1 MMRKMKKGEL
11 EETEIS
17 ISSGTV
23 VRVILIVG
31 LFGLMW
37 FLRDILLI
45 VLMAVVLASV
55 VEPAVLFFVNK
66 NIPRVLALIVI
77 YVFGSGLIAGLIY
90 FFVPVILSDL
100 AQFARALPESIDLGS
115 LQGLFSGEASN
126 SVITTTSSFNPA
138 NLAQGLQQGANIAD
152 LLKAELQSGG
162 AFRSLSILFGGF
174 LSLVFVVV
182 FSFYLAAQ
190 ERGIEN
196 FLRLISPM
204 HSRGYV
210 VDLWKRSQ
218 KKIGL
223 WFQGQLLMGVLIGI
237 LTFLV
242 LSILG
247 LSTPLLFA
255 ILIMVFELIPVFGP
269 ILAAVPAIAV
279 AFTEGLHPAAEVFAV
294 GPGFTAAII
303 IAFVYFIIQQIESQ
317 VLNPHIIRKV
327 TGIPPVLVILSL
339 VIGAKVAGILGLL
352 LAVPVT
358 AILMEFLN
366 DVAKERK
373 IFDDI
378 I

>member
-1 MMRKMKKGEL
+1 MKKDDPQEL
-11 EETEIS
+11 EIS
-17 ISSGTV
+17 ISTGTI
-23 VRVILIVG
+23 VRTIFILA
-31 LFGLMW
+31 LFALFW
-37 FLRDILLI
+37 FLRDIMLI
-45 VLMAVVLASV
+45 VLMSVVLASV
-55 VEPAVLFFVNK
+55 IEPAVLFFVRK
-66 NIPRVLALIVI
+66 NIPRILSLIGI
-77 YVFGSGLIAGLIY
+77 YVAAGSLIAGLFY

-100 AQFARALPESIDLGS
+100 AQFARALPDSIDLGA
-115 LQGLFSGEASN
+115 LQGIFFGE
-126 SVITTTSSFNPA
+126 TSSSVATTASLNTVDI
-138 NLAQGLQQGANIAD
+138 AQGLQQGANIVD
-152 LLKAELQSGG
+152 LLKTETLSGG
-162 AFRSLSILFGGF
+162 ALHSISILFGGF
-174 LSLVFVVV
+174 LSLVFIVV

-196 FLRLISPM
+196 FLRLISPVK
-204 HSRGYV
+204 SRGYV

-223 WFQGQLLMGVLIGI
+223 WFQGQLLLGLLVGVLA
-237 LTFLV
+237 FLV

-279 AFTEGLHPAAEVFAV
+279 AFTEGLHPAAELFAV
-294 GPGFTAAII
+294 GHGFTAAMIV
-303 IAFVYFIIQQIESQ
+303 AAAYFIIQQIESQ
-317 VLNPHIIRKV
+317 VLNPQVIRKV

-339 VIGAKVAGILGLL
+339 VVGVKMAGILGVF

-373 IFDDI
+373 IFDD
-378 I
+378 

>member
-1 MMRKMKKGEL
+1 MKKVEQEEL
-11 EETEIS
+11 EVS

-23 VRVILIVG
+23 VRVILIVA
-31 LFGLMW
+31 LFALIW

-55 VEPAVLFFVNK
+55 VEPAILFCVRK
-66 NIPRVLALIVI
+66 NIPRILALIVI
-77 YVFGSGLIAGLIY
+77 YVAGSGIIAGLFY

-100 AQFARALPESIDLGS
+100 AQFARALPDSVDLGT
-115 LQGLFSGEASN
+115 LQSMFSGETSKSVVATTASLN
-126 SVITTTSSFNPA
+126 AGDI
-138 NLAQGLQQGANIAD
+138 AQELQQGANIAD
-152 LLKAELQSGG
+152 LLKSEMQSGG
-162 AFRSLSILFGGF
+162 AFRSISILFGGF

-204 HSRGYV
+204 HSRSYV

-223 WFQGQLLMGVLIGI
+223 WFQGQLLLGVLVGV
-237 LTFLV
+237 LAFLV

-255 ILIMVFELIPVFGP
+255 VLIMVFELIPVFGP

-279 AFTEGLHPAAEVFAV
+279 AFTEGIHPAAAVFAV
-294 GPGFTAAII
+294 GPGFTAGLIVAI
-303 IAFVYFIIQQIESQ
+303 AYFIIQQIESQ
-317 VLNPHIIRKV
+317 ILNPQIIRKV

-339 VIGAKVAGILGLL
+339 VVGVKMAGILGVL

-373 IFDDI
+373 IFDDLA
-378 I
+378 